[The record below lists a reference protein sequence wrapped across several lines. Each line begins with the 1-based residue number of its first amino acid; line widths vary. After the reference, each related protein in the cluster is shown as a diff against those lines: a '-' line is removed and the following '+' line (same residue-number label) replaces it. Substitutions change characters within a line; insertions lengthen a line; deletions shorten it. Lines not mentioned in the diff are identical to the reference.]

1 MTAMQFGDGK
11 HQWMEWRH
19 ITAHDGLQRENH
31 RGERFDRTGALV
43 RVAGMRARSVER
55 DMEFHASGHHG
66 VRADGNLPG
75 RIVGVVVRADD
86 GGDIGQQ
93 SRVDHGACAGACFFG
108 RLEQQF
114 DGSLDLFA
122 VFGKPECRSQQI

>member
-1 MTAMQFGDGK
+1 
-11 HQWMEWRH
+11 MEWRH
-19 ITAHDGLQRENH
+19 IAAHDGLQCENH

-43 RVAGMRARSVER
+43 WVPCMRARSVER
-55 DMEFHASGHHG
+55 NVEFHASGHHRVG
-66 VRADGNLPG
+66 ADGDLPG
-75 RIVGVVVRADD
+75 RIVWIVVRTDD
-86 GGDIGQQ
+86 GGNVGQQ
-93 SRVDHGACAGACFFG
+93 SCVDHGACAGACFFG